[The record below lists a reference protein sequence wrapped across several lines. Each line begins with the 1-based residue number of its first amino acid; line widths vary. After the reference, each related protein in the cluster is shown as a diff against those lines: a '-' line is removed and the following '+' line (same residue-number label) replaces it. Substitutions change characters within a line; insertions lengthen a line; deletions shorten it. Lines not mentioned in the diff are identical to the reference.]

1 MPRIAGVTIPDN
13 KHIVIAL
20 TYVYGIGDTL
30 SKKIL
35 KECGIALTTDS
46 SKLTPQD
53 LNKIQ
58 EIIKEW
64 NLNIE
69 GDLRR
74 ARMASV
80 KRLKTIGCWRG
91 SRHSKGLPVR
101 GQRTK
106 TNNRTVRGNVRRTT
120 TSGRKE
126 APGPK

>member
-1 MPRIAGVTIPDN
+1 MPRIAGVSIPDN

-20 TYVYGIGDTL
+20 TYVYGIGDNL

-35 KECGIALTTDS
+35 KECKIALDTDS

-58 EIIKEW
+58 EIIKDW

-74 ARMASV
+74 NRMNAI

-91 SRHSKGLPVR
+91 SRHSKGLPAR

-106 TNNRTVRGNVRRTT
+106 TNNRTVRGNVRRTA